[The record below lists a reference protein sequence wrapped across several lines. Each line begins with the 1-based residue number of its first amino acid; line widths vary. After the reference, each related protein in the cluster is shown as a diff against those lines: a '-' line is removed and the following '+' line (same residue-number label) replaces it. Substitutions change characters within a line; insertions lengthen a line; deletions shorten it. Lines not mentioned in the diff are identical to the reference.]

1 MVSQKITAK
10 GKKMLTEEI
19 GEELIFDDVMAGM
32 PITRL
37 CKKMNVGT
45 RVFYAWL
52 HDKKEPERWSRYQQ
66 ARKVAAETLVGETLE
81 IADGVKHPEDVPKA
95 KLQTQVRQW
104 LASRYD
110 PDTFGDKSGPTVNIS
125 LGDMHVQ
132 ALKDITNKAKEIE
145 PIIPKKD

>member
-1 MVSQKITAK
+1 MWPNSLYIPFLSIRHSTWRTFPSSSD
-10 GKKMLTEEI
+10 ML
-19 GEELIFDDVMAGM
+19 LMAGM
-32 PITRL
+32 PIVRVA
-37 CKKMNVGT
+37 KKYNVGT

-132 ALKDITNKAKEIE
+132 ALKDITNKAKQIKE
-145 PIIPKKD
+145 D